1 MRSACPLRA
10 PSQERSWPAAVDD
23 GSRRAGSGRGNQL
36 RSLQPEPPCTWV
48 DLDASVEASDEGVI
62 SRMVTVTKADLVD
75 GFHRVGVRQG
85 DYLEVHSSLSSFGH
99 VDGGAETVVSALLE
113 AVGPDGA
120 VVMPAAQASR
130 PVPLT
135 DEERRRGLTWKVR
148 VLSAD
153 DLTTPTFQGRIADRF
168 RTWPGVV
175 RNSYSAWG
183 ARANEFSHGLKPFVK
198 AGGRGLLLGVGL
210 SRASCLHV
218 GDDLVEVPR
227 DIGKLFDPPPEL
239 MEEYPV
245 DTWWIGYDARCPGEE
260 ADSSHVLLAEVD
272 RRGLIAR
279 TQIGNASVML
289 FEAQSVIDTSV
300 RLRQDQPYL
309 MAGVEPPAT

>member
-1 MRSACPLRA
+1 MA
-10 PSQERSWPAAVDD
+10 
-23 GSRRAGSGRGNQL
+23 
-36 RSLQPEPPCTWV
+36 
-48 DLDASVEASDEGVI
+48 
-62 SRMVTVTKADLVD
+62 TVTKADLLD

-85 DYLEVHSSLSSFGH
+85 DYLEVHSSLSSFGR
-99 VDGGAETVVSALLE
+99 VEGGAETVISALLE

-148 VLSAD
+148 VLPDD

-175 RNSYSAWG
+175 RDSYTAWG
-183 ARANEFSHGLKPFVK
+183 ARASEFSHGLKGFVE

-218 GDDLVEVPR
+218 GDVQVQVPT
-227 DIGKLFDPPPEL
+227 DIGKLFEPPPEL
-239 MEEYPV
+239 TDDYPV

-260 ADSSHVLLAEVD
+260 IDTSHILLEEVD
-272 RRGLIAR
+272 RQGLLAR
-279 TQIGNASVML
+279 TQIGNASVTL
-289 FEAQSVIDTSV
+289 FQAQPVIDTSV
-300 RLRQDQPYL
+300 RLRQDHPFL
-309 MAGVEPPAT
+309 MAGVEPPSA